1 MEIIEGDLK
10 FTFSGN
16 VSAIKYDETNFYRN
30 SFNSSFGGTKA
41 VDILCYTT
49 DTAWLIEVKDYRQH
63 KRTKTIDLSEEIAL
77 KVRDTLAGII
87 CMKSNANQLDER
99 LFAKQFLKSQ
109 QLRIVL
115 HLEQPKKGSKLF
127 PKAIDISKLKQKMKP
142 LLKAVDPHF
151 TIMDKISQPTAICWN
166 VTSR

>member
-1 MEIIEGDLK
+1 MEIIEGHLK
-10 FTFSGN
+10 FTFSEN
-16 VSAIKYDETNFYRN
+16 ISAKKYDETNFYRN
-30 SFNSSFGGTKA
+30 SFNSTFGGTKA

-49 DTAWLIEVKDYRQH
+49 DIAWLIEVKDYRQH
-63 KRTKTIDLSEEIAL
+63 QRTKTIDLSEEIAL

-87 CMKSNANQLDER
+87 CMKTNAHQLDEKS
-99 LFAKQFLKSQ
+99 FAKNFLKSQ
-109 QLRIVL
+109 QLKVVL
-115 HLEQPKKGSKLF
+115 HLEQPQKSSKLF

-151 TIMDKISQPTAICWN
+151 IIMDKANKPAVICWN